1 LTLSI
6 LQNRQLCPRKILFL
20 TNNRIIELKER
31 FKTLDIL
38 NLEKL
43 IESITKFIELK
54 TEIYELKV
62 KEQLVHIISSFA
74 TLTLILT
81 FGIIML
87 FFFSLA
93 LGFYLNT
100 LFDSNFIGF
109 ALIGAFYLLIG
120 ILLILFKDKL
130 ITNRLFQTLFSETLI
145 SGNDEHEEDA

>member
-1 LTLSI
+1 MHLSI

-20 TNNRIIELKER
+20 TYNRIIELKER

-43 IESITKFIELK
+43 IEGVTKYIELK

-81 FGIIML
+81 FGLIML

-93 LGFYLNT
+93 LGFYLNS
-100 LFDSNFIGF
+100 LFESNFIGF

-145 SGNDEHEEDA
+145 SGNDEHEEEA

>member
-1 LTLSI
+1 M
-6 LQNRQLCPRKILFL
+6 
-20 TNNRIIELKER
+20 TNNRILKLKER

-54 TEIYELKV
+54 MEIYELKV

-93 LGFYLNT
+93 LGFYLNS
-100 LFDSNFIGF
+100 LFESNFIGF

>member
-1 LTLSI
+1 LT
-6 LQNRQLCPRKILFL
+6 K
-20 TNNRIIELKER
+20 NRIIELKER

-43 IESITKFIELK
+43 IEGVTKYIELK

-81 FGIIML
+81 FGLIML

-93 LGFYLNT
+93 LGFYLNS
-100 LFDSNFIGF
+100 LFESNFIGF

-145 SGNDEHEEDA
+145 SGNDEHEEEA